1 VTTEP
6 APPRDGLPEPWSRRT
21 QLRALVLV
29 GVALAAVAL
38 VAGYLRRPAASGPAA
53 PAAPAGTFQPTPPQL
68 KALTIEAV
76 ATHRFASIELADGR
90 IAVDADRATPVYSP
104 FTGRIVALTRAAGDR
119 VVAGAPLAW
128 IEATEYAQARS
139 DLASASA
146 QARLTAATLERKR
159 ALLEGH
165 GASLAEVQQA
175 ESDAASAAA
184 GLAAVR
190 ARLAILGLDA
200 AAIDALAAATGGEA
214 RIALRA
220 PIAGVVVDRAAAPGQ
235 YLQAGA
241 GAALFTIA
249 DTRRVWAVGAVREGE
264 SAALRRGQPV
274 EVRVAAAPA
283 RRYVSR
289 LDYVGATVD
298 PATHRVTVRA
308 TLENADGMLRP
319 EMLATLAVVTDEA
332 TAAVAVPES
341 AVVYDG
347 ERAHVWVVGTGD
359 AIGLREIRAGRRG
372 EGLIE
377 VLDGLRAGERVVT
390 RGSLFIDRAARR
402 D

>member
-1 VTTEP
+1 MTTEP
-6 APPRDGLPEPWSRRT
+6 APPRDGLPEPWSRQA
-21 QLRALVLV
+21 QLRALLLV
-29 GVALAAVAL
+29 GVALAAVAIL
-38 VAGYLRRPAASGPAA
+38 AWLLLRSAAPGPAPA
-53 PAAPAGTFQPTPPQL
+53 AAPAGTFRPTPQQL

-76 ATHRFASIELADGR
+76 ATHRFATVEVADGR

-104 FTGRIVALTRAAGDR
+104 FTGRIVALVRAAGDA
-119 VVAGAPLAW
+119 VTAGAPLAW
-128 IEATEYAQARS
+128 IEAAEYAQARS
-139 DLASASA
+139 DLASAAA
-146 QARLTAATLERKR
+146 QARLATATLERKR
-159 ALLEGH
+159 ALLEEH

-175 ESDAASAAA
+175 ESDAAGAAAALSAA
-184 GLAAVR
+184 R

-200 AAIDALAAATGGEA
+200 PAIDALAASAAGDA
-214 RIALRA
+214 RVALRA
-220 PIAGVVVDRAAAPGQ
+220 PIAGVIVDRAAAPGQ
-235 YLQAGA
+235 YLQAGT
-241 GAALFTIA
+241 GTALYTIA

-283 RRYVSR
+283 RRYATR

-308 TLENADGMLRP
+308 TLDNGDGALRP
-319 EMLATLAVVTDEA
+319 EMLATLSVVTAEA
-332 TAAVAVPES
+332 AAAVAVPES

-347 ERAHVWVVGTGD
+347 ERAHVWVVDAGD

-372 EGLIE
+372 EGLVE